1 VIIALLALAV
11 QAAAP
16 NSARSDE
23 ALYRSCTQAVKRDA
37 NKAVEQ
43 ANTWYVQGG
52 GLFAKVCLGMA
63 YTALQRWE
71 PAAIAFEQGAREAE
85 SAKDPRGADL
95 WTQSGNAWLAAD
107 SPLKARAAFDS
118 ALIIGKISPA
128 LRGEIQFDRA
138 RANVAL
144 GDLPAARIDLDK
156 GLELVPKDGFGWY
169 LSAALALRQEAV
181 TRAQQDIAKAVQIAP
196 DDADV
201 LLLAGNIAGMSGE
214 TDAARSFYE
223 RTIKSAPNGDAAK
236 QAQKQLE
243 ANSTD
248 TPNGLGVAEAEEEA
262 AAPAQPPKTETVKPK
277 APAPKP
283 QDHQR

>member
-1 VIIALLALAV
+1 VISVLFALAL

-16 NSARSDE
+16 GPAQSDE
-23 ALYRSCTQAVKRDA
+23 ALYRTCTQSVKRDA
-37 NKAVEQ
+37 TKAVEQ
-43 ANTWYVQGG
+43 ANTWYVRGG
-52 GLFAKVCLGMA
+52 GIFAKVCLGMA

-71 PAAIAFEQGAREAE
+71 PAAVAFEQGAREAE
-85 SAKDPRGADL
+85 SNKDSRAADL
-95 WTQSGNAWLAAD
+95 WAQSGNAWLAAD
-107 SPLKARAAFDS
+107 NPLKARAALDS
-118 ALIIGKISPA
+118 ALIAGKISPA

-144 GDLPAARIDLDK
+144 GDLAAARADLDK

-181 TRAQQDIAKAVQIAP
+181 ARAQQDIAKAVQLAP

-214 TDAARSFYE
+214 TDSARNLYE
-223 RTIKSAPNGDAAK
+223 RAIRAAPNSGAAK

-248 TPNGLGVAEAEEEA
+248 EPNGLGVASAEAEQEA
-262 AAPAQPPKTETVKPK
+262 AKAAQQPKAQPAQPK
-277 APAPKP
+277 APAP
-283 QDHQR
+283 QR

>member
-1 VIIALLALAV
+1 MITALLALAL

-16 NSARSDE
+16 TPAQSDE
-23 ALYRSCTQAVKRDA
+23 VQYRRCTDAVKQDA
-37 NKAVEQ
+37 SKAVEQ

-85 SAKDPRGADL
+85 GGKDSRGADL
-95 WTQSGNAWLAAD
+95 WAQSGNAWLAAD
-107 SPLKARAAFDS
+107 NPLKARTAFDS
-118 ALIIGKISPA
+118 ALIAGKMSPA
-128 LRGEIQFDRA
+128 LKGEIQFDRA

-144 GDLPAARIDLDK
+144 GDLAAARADLDK

-181 TRAQQDIAKAVQIAP
+181 TRAQQDIAKAVQLAP

-214 TDAARSFYE
+214 TDAARGFYE
-223 RTIKSAPNGDAAK
+223 RAIKAAPKSNAAT

-248 TPNGLGVAEAEEEA
+248 TPNGLGA
-262 AAPAQPPKTETVKPK
+262 ASLNTDDDAAPPAQPPKPQVAKPK
-277 APAPKP
+277 KP
-283 QDHQR
+283 EHQR